1 MLMDS
6 CSKMLLKALKFV
18 GQTLLFYAK
27 GVVVAE
33 ADVCKVP
40 VPQFCNAVFLLSSRR
55 QIHSSSLTEQG
66 SFKTGYVS
74 ETVATHVTGS
84 LPTSELL

>member
-1 MLMDS
+1 MLMDF
-6 CSKMLLKALKFV
+6 CLKMLLKALKLV
-18 GQTLLFYAK
+18 GQTFSMQK
-27 GVVVAE
+27 VVLQRLMSV
-33 ADVCKVP
+33 KVP

-74 ETVATHVTGS
+74 EMVAIYVTGS
-84 LPTSELL
+84 LPASELP

>member
-1 MLMDS
+1 MLMDF
-6 CSKMLLKALKFV
+6 CLKMLLKALKLV
-18 GQTLLFYAK
+18 GQTFSMQK
-27 GVVVAE
+27 VVLQRLMSV
-33 ADVCKVP
+33 KVP

-74 ETVATHVTGS
+74 ETVAIYITGS
-84 LPTSELL
+84 LPASELP

>member
-1 MLMDS
+1 MS
-6 CSKMLLKALKFV
+6 FFRMLLKALKLV
-18 GQTLLFYAK
+18 GWTSSMQK
-27 GVVVAE
+27 VVLQRLMSV
-33 ADVCKVP
+33 KVP

-74 ETVATHVTGS
+74 EMVAIHVTGS
-84 LPTSELL
+84 LPASELP